1 MTVRLLNVRQ
11 NLLRNNA
18 LSITSSVELSSCAPI
33 VSCLSRS
40 AAHQSS
46 RKITQYAPQK
56 YAPAN
61 RQQVKSYPVSIHI
74 NEKEYLDHLHAS
86 GEAYRTGA
94 DGVSSVKSGLATR
107 TKFIRRNPKF
117 IELDNIDAGPEPQ
130 GVEGDNFDHVDR
142 RAAERAL
149 GQEQSETLKNSDP
162 LLVVSVDPASSSTP
176 APLPESNIPGTS
188 SDGNSEPGIRRNAVG
203 VQLLSPTLH
212 KQLFPGKPKDGPSPT
227 ITAISLEHLKNNDL
241 SPDSAAVMPEINF
254 DLPPLQGNNIREH
267 FQRIG
272 QEAAEPYLSMSK
284 QFAEGS
290 LPKMPQTWCTDQPG
304 WYRYDKESGKGEPV
318 KDLGAESLL
327 CFDVEVLYK
336 ISPYPVMA
344 TAASFNAW
352 YSWLSPAVFDKDT
365 SPTSGIPSTLIPIAK
380 SNAEA
385 SRIIVGHNV
394 GYDRSKVLEEYHVTR
409 SGSRWMDTLALHVAT
424 KGITSVQRPA
434 WLRRKKEKHQAKE
447 HRSQSQSLINE
458 IEGLEEDGDYS
469 AGKDTDAMD
478 NSRWEDVTSA
488 NALSE
493 VARLHLGLK
502 VDKSIRDEFGNPNIT
517 SAAQLQPDL
526 QKLLQY
532 CAKDVDVTHRV
543 LQKILPL
550 FLLSCPH
557 PVSFAGALTMG
568 NPFLPIDKSWKEY
581 IKNADAKFRELE
593 GGVKGVLWELA
604 YKLKRQGKI
613 EGDPWSEQLDWEP
626 KTAKWNDDFVY
637 AEQLPNKD
645 QTQNGVI
652 AEESQ
657 AKMTEHPETTPFDTK
672 EQPLTLD
679 ASTENDESK
688 QRPESIEVEPLDND
702 SITHPRWLAEGE
714 SRLKGQPQITKLGDV
729 LPMVLQVTYKGYP
742 LVESR
747 EHRWIIAVPI
757 SQANLTVEHGDPL
770 IFKHSDDF
778 RLIALS
784 DRYKFYR
791 LGGAR
796 INSPFAKGRKSDWVA
811 GLYSSPY
818 GDLCTSLIAARTRQ
832 EHVEAIQQATR
843 AFLDTGRNTVQGL
856 VMDWRD
862 TNVEL
867 SRKARSNN
875 TPKIKTAGRKAAAL
889 NGTWP
894 KWFWDLV
901 PSGAKA
907 LPPGE
912 LELTVRKRAA
922 PLLLRLQWKGY
933 PLFYSREHGWLYRIP
948 HAEARNSAESF
959 VEFAEYAEGADSK
972 LARDTS
978 GSYVK
983 IPHAAG
989 GDANV
994 GNPLSKPFL
1003 RYVENGVLA
1012 SAPAEAGR
1020 PDNGI
1025 AQAAADAMSMNA
1037 QCSYWISSRERI
1049 IEQMDVYA
1057 QDVGTMGFDKTA
1069 ETSENLG
1076 IILPR
1081 VITMGTV
1088 TRRAVEAT
1096 WLTAS
1101 NAKKNRVGSEL
1112 KAMIRA
1118 PAGYAI
1124 VGADVDSEELWI
1136 ASVMGDSQFGM
1147 HGATAIGWMTL
1158 EGTKATGTDLH
1169 SKTAKILNTTRDNA
1183 KIFNYSRIYGAGI
1196 KHAVQLLKQHNPNLA
1211 DEEAERLAKN
1221 LYLATKG
1228 RKANLARNQKQALPK
1243 NAIKSLWHGGSES
1256 YLFNTLE
1263 SIATSPLPQT
1273 PALGCGV
1280 TDALKKVYLP
1290 ENGPFGTDYLPSR
1303 INWVVQ
1309 SSGVDYLHLLIIGME
1324 YLIKKYDI
1332 SARYMI
1338 SLHDELRYLV
1348 DERDKYRAALA
1359 LQIVNAWTRALLC
1372 YNLGIHDLPQG
1383 VTFFSAVDL
1392 DRYLRKEVDMT
1403 CVTPSQSIPLERGES
1418 LGIEDLLKITNGDL
1432 GPIKLQQAE
1441 KSNTIGEIE
1450 LTDVT
1455 PPPDLTC
1462 ALHENYL
1469 RVQAGKD
1476 GRGVIDYI
1484 NRYNTRHASSSSS
1497 SNTTRP
1503 STNSSTKRKVVN
1515 P

>member
-1 MTVRLLNVRQ
+1 MAIRLLDVQRY
-11 NLLRNNA
+11 LLHRNNA
-18 LSITSSVELSSCAPI
+18 FQTTLSVDLSARATTISRLLKSTTCHSV
-33 VSCLSRS
+33 R
-40 AAHQSS
+40 Q
-46 RKITQYAPQK
+46 ITQYAPKK

-61 RQQVKSYPVSIHI
+61 SKQLKSHPVSIRI
-74 NEKEYLDHLHAS
+74 NEKEYSDHLHAS
-86 GEAYRTGA
+86 REAYRAGWN
-94 DGVSSVKSGLATR
+94 GVQSVESGLPSR
-107 TKFIRRNPKF
+107 IRNIKRNPKF
-117 IELDNIDAGPEPQ
+117 IDLEDVGTDPEPQ
-130 GVEGDNFDHVDR
+130 DV
-142 RAAERAL
+142 AAEEFSARKGTDSAQ
-149 GQEQSETLKNSDP
+149 GQEQTAQNSDP
-162 LLVVSVDPASSSTP
+162 TSPVVAANPTSSYMPASLAEPSPSESSS
-176 APLPESNIPGTS
+176 ESG
-188 SDGNSEPGIRRNAVG
+188 SEPGIRRNAVG
-203 VQLLSPTLH
+203 VQLLSPKLH
-212 KQLFPGKPKDGPSPT
+212 KQLFPGKPKSEPSPT
-227 ITAISLEHLKNNDL
+227 ITAISLQHLKDNDL
-241 SPDSAAVMPEINF
+241 SPDGAAVLPEINF

-267 FQRIG
+267 FQQIG
-272 QEAAEPYLSMSK
+272 KDIAEPYLSMSQ

-290 LPKMPQTWCTDQPG
+290 LPKMPQTWCTSQPG
-304 WYRYDKESGKGEPV
+304 WYRYDKDSGKGQPV
-318 KDLGAESLL
+318 EDLGEESLI
-327 CFDVEVLYK
+327 CFDVEVLYRL
-336 ISPYPVMA
+336 SPYPVMA
-344 TAASFNAW
+344 TAATPNAW
-352 YSWLSPAVFDKDT
+352 YSWLSPAVFEKDT

-380 SNAEA
+380 SKPEA
-385 SRIIVGHNV
+385 PRIIVGHNV

-458 IEGLEEDGDYS
+458 FEGLEEDAEHS
-469 AGKDTDAMD
+469 IGKDTDAMD
-478 NSRWEDVTSA
+478 TTRWEDVTSA

-493 VARLHLGLK
+493 VARLHLKLK
-502 VDKSIRDEFGNPNIT
+502 VDKSIRNEFGNPDIT

-581 IKNADAKFRELE
+581 IKNADAKYRELE

-604 YKLKRQGKI
+604 YKLKQQGRV

-626 KTAKWNDDFVY
+626 KTARWNDDFVY
-637 AEQLPNKD
+637 AEQLPKKD
-645 QTQNGVI
+645 HA
-652 AEESQ
+652 AEAE
-657 AKMTEHPETTPFDTK
+657 TEDGIQSGKTDLRDAAPSLTT
-672 EQPLTLD
+672 EAPLTP
-679 ASTENDESK
+679 AVAHHHNEVHQ
-688 QRPESIEVEPLDND
+688 QRPDSIEMETLDTAYD
-702 SITHPRWLAEGE
+702 STTNPRWLAQGA
-714 SRLKGQPQITKLGDV
+714 SWLRGQSQTSKLGDI
-729 LPMVLQVTYKGYP
+729 LPMVLQVTYRSYP

-747 EHRWIIAVPI
+747 EHRWIIAAPV
-757 SQANLTVEHGDPL
+757 SREDLTAEHGEPL
-770 IFKHSDDF
+770 TFKHPEDF
-778 RLIALS
+778 RFAALS
-784 DRYKFYR
+784 ARYKFHR
-791 LGGAR
+791 PAGAR
-796 INSPFAKGRKSDWVA
+796 INSPFAKIRKSDWVA
-811 GLYSSPY
+811 GLYSSPH
-818 GDLCTSLIAARTRQ
+818 GDLCTSLVAGSSR
-832 EHVEAIQQATR
+832 EGHVDAIRQATQ
-843 AFLDTGRNTVQGL
+843 AFLGTGRVTVQGL
-856 VMDWRD
+856 VMDWQDAD
-862 TNVEL
+862 TKVT
-867 SRKARSNN
+867 RKGRSVT
-875 TPKIKTAGRKAAAL
+875 TPKVQPVGRKIAVG

-901 PSGAKA
+901 PGGVNT

-912 LELTVRKRAA
+912 LDLTVRKRVA
-922 PLLLRLQWKGY
+922 PLLLRLRWKGY

-948 HAEARNSAESF
+948 SAEALNNAQSSLKFTTFAESSD
-959 VEFAEYAEGADSK
+959 AK
-972 LARDTS
+972 LVADTS
-978 GSYVK
+978 GTYIK

-1025 AQAAADAMSMNA
+1025 AQAAADAMTMNA
-1037 QCSYWISSRERI
+1037 QCSYWISARERI

-1057 QDVGTMGFDKTA
+1057 QDIGTMGFDKTA

-1118 PAGYAI
+1118 PSGYAI

-1221 LYLATKG
+1221 LYTATKG
-1228 RKANLARNQKQALPK
+1228 RKANLGRNQKQALPK

-1383 VTFFSAVDL
+1383 VTFFSAVDI

-1418 LGIEDLLKITNGDL
+1418 LGIEGLLEITNGDL
-1432 GPIKLQQAE
+1432 GPIKQQQTDA
-1441 KSNTIGEIE
+1441 SDATGEIE

-1455 PPPDLTC
+1455 PPPDLTS

-1469 RVQAGKD
+1469 QVQAGKD
-1476 GRGVIDYI
+1476 GRAAIDYI
-1484 NRYNTRHASSSSS
+1484 NRYNTRHASLDKTTTHNSTSSDI
-1497 SNTTRP
+1497 
-1503 STNSSTKRKVVN
+1503 KRKIVK
-1515 P
+1515 

>member
-1 MTVRLLNVRQ
+1 MAIRLLNVRRY
-11 NLLRNNA
+11 LPHRNNA
-18 LSITSSVELSSCAPI
+18 LPSALSAELSPRGDTI
-33 VSCLSRS
+33 SCLSGTASHHSIRT
-40 AAHQSS
+40 
-46 RKITQYAPQK
+46 ITQYTPKK

-61 RQQVKSYPVSIHI
+61 RTQVKSHPVSIHV

-86 GEAYRTGA
+86 GEAYRKQEN
-94 DGVSSVKSGLATR
+94 GVQRVKSGQPSR
-107 TKFIRRNPKF
+107 PKYIRRNPKF
-117 IELDNIDAGPEPQ
+117 IQLDDIGPES
-130 GVEGDNFDHVDR
+130 GDVVADAFEFEAPGITANTCAQEHVIESQSSDPDPSSAEFAGSTSGPTPATLAQSS
-142 RAAERAL
+142 AAEPTAVADHGL
-149 GQEQSETLKNSDP
+149 
-162 LLVVSVDPASSSTP
+162 
-176 APLPESNIPGTS
+176 
-188 SDGNSEPGIRRNAVG
+188 GIRRNAVG
-203 VQLLSPTLH
+203 VQLLSPKLH
-212 KQLFPGKPKDGPSPT
+212 KQLFPGKPKSEPSPT
-227 ITAISLEHLKNNDL
+227 ITAISLQHLKDNDL
-241 SPDSAAVMPEINF
+241 SPDGAAVLPEINF
-254 DLPPLQGNNIREH
+254 DMPPLQGNSIREH
-267 FQRIG
+267 FHRIG
-272 QEAAEPYLSMSK
+272 KDIAEPYLSMSK
-284 QFAEGS
+284 RFAEGT
-290 LPKMPQTWCTDQPG
+290 LPKMPQTWCTSQPG
-304 WYRYDKESGKGEPV
+304 WYRYDKDSGKGVPV
-318 KDLGAESLL
+318 EDLGEESLI

-336 ISPYPVMA
+336 LSPYPVMA
-344 TAASFNAW
+344 TAATPNAW
-352 YSWLSPAVFDKDT
+352 YSWLSPAVFDNDPT
-365 SPTSGIPSTLIPIAK
+365 STSGIPSALIPIAK
-380 SNAEA
+380 SNPEA
-385 SRIIVGHNV
+385 PRIIVGHNV
-394 GYDRSKVLEEYHVTR
+394 GYDRSKVLEEYHVKR

-434 WLRRKKEKHQAKE
+434 WLRRKKEKLQAKE
-447 HRSQSQSLINE
+447 HRTQSQALINE
-458 IEGLEEDGDYS
+458 MEGLEEDGEYS
-469 AGKDTDAMD
+469 TGKDTDAME
-478 NSRWEDVTSA
+478 SPRWEDVTSA

-581 IKNADAKFRELE
+581 IKNADAKYRELE

-604 YKLKRQGKI
+604 YKLKQQGRI

-626 KTAKWNDDFVY
+626 KTARWNDDFVY
-637 AEQLPNKD
+637 AEQLPSKD
-645 QTQNGVI
+645 GRTE
-652 AEESQ
+652 AEIGDGGQSDESQ
-657 AKMTEHPETTPFDTK
+657 HPKSTPS
-672 EQPLTLD
+672 L
-679 ASTENDESK
+679 STERSLTQEVSSEDNEPE
-688 QRPESIEVEPLDND
+688 QRQEGIETETFDND
-702 SITHPRWLAEGE
+702 STTNPRWLAQGE
-714 SRLKGQPQITKLGDV
+714 SWLKGQPQINKMGDV
-729 LPMVLQVTYKGYP
+729 LPMVLQVTHKGHP

-747 EHRWIIAVPI
+747 EHRWIIAAPV
-757 SQANLTVEHGDPL
+757 SQENLAVEHGEPL
-770 IFKHSDDF
+770 SFKHPDDF
-778 RLIALS
+778 RFAALT
-784 DRYKFYR
+784 DRYEFYR
-791 LGGAR
+791 PGGAR
-796 INSPFAKGRKSDWVA
+796 INSPFAKSRRSDWVA
-811 GLYSSPY
+811 GMYSSPY
-818 GDLCTSLIAARTRQ
+818 GDLCTSLVAGSSREQQVDTIR
-832 EHVEAIQQATR
+832 QATQ
-843 AFLDTGRNTVQGL
+843 AFLDTGRTTVQGL
-856 VMDWRD
+856 VMDWQD
-862 TNVEL
+862 ADFKI
-867 SRKARSNN
+867 SRRPRS
-875 TPKIKTAGRKAAAL
+875 TVAPKIKSAKRKATAP

-901 PSGAKA
+901 PGGGNA

-912 LELTVRKRAA
+912 LELTVRKRVA
-922 PLLLRLQWKGY
+922 PLLLRLRWKGY
-933 PLFYSREHGWLYRIP
+933 PLFYSREHGWLYRMSE
-948 HAEARNSAESF
+948 AEALKTAHPPVKF
-959 VEFAEYAEGADSK
+959 TTFAEGADAK
-972 LARDTS
+972 LVNDTE
-978 GSYVK
+978 GAYIK

-1049 IEQMDVYA
+1049 IDQMDVYA
-1057 QDVGTMGFDKTA
+1057 QDIGTMGFDQTA
-1069 ETSENLG
+1069 ETAENLG

-1081 VITMGTV
+1081 VISMGTV

-1118 PAGYAI
+1118 PSGYTI

-1221 LYLATKG
+1221 LYTATKG
-1228 RKANLARNQKQALPK
+1228 RKANLGRNQKQTLPK

-1372 YNLGIHDLPQG
+1372 YNLGIQDLPQG

-1418 LGIEDLLKITNGDL
+1418 LDIEGLLKITNGDL
-1432 GPIKLQQAE
+1432 GPINPQQAE
-1441 KSNTIGEIE
+1441 ASDAMEEIE

-1455 PPPDLTC
+1455 PPPDLTS

-1469 RVQAGKD
+1469 RVQAGKE
-1476 GRGVIDYI
+1476 GRAAIEYI
-1484 NRYNTRHASSSSS
+1484 NRYNTRH
-1497 SNTTRP
+1497 TTLR
-1503 STNSSTKRKVVN
+1503 STTHTLTDNKIKRKVVKQ
-1515 P
+1515 